1 MVTLSQKGMVTG
13 LTTVFSSMTDPR
25 KKGKNTQY
33 ALVDICLGGFGT
45 FFLQSPSFLSY
56 QRAMQERIRRNNAN
70 SLFGVHEI
78 PTDDQIRNVLD
89 KLGGEDLRLL
99 YGYFFVLLQAFERD
113 GYLTQFRI
121 KELGNTLLVAIDGTD
136 HFSSPVLFCKQCK
149 THTHADGRKTYSHS
163 MLNPVIVAPHKKG
176 IAISLAPEFI
186 VNSDGKTK
194 QDCELTAAK
203 RLLDRDK
210 NQFTKR
216 NVTIIADDLYAHEP
230 FCREVLATGCH
241 FIFVCKPESH
251 KTVYA
256 WCNEI
261 REEKVVE
268 FFDGRRHLRAIY
280 QYVRDVPLKE
290 NVKKTEEPLLVNFV
304 EVTITER
311 KTQNQIYH
319 NAFITDHP
327 ITEETI
333 VAIVACGR
341 AKWRTENENNNQL
354 KNYGYYLEHNFGHG
368 EKQLASVLT
377 TMILLSFQM
386 HTILSFTDHQYEAVR
401 IKLASK
407 QVFFRDVSALTK
419 YFPFAHFEQLTEFM
433 LRSLNNPMSQAE
445 ILEFFQ
451 LTPPKATSPPESDE
465 TGTKSA

>member
-1 MVTLSQKGMVTG
+1 
-13 LTTVFSSMTDPR
+13 
-25 KKGKNTQY
+25 
-33 ALVDICLGGFGT
+33 
-45 FFLQSPSFLSY
+45 
-56 QRAMQERIRRNNAN
+56 MQERIRKNNAN

-89 KLGGEDLRLL
+89 TLSVEDLHLL
-99 YGYFFVLLQAFERD
+99 YGYFFVLLQAFERE
-113 GYLTQFRI
+113 GYLEQFRI

-136 HFSSPVLFCKQCK
+136 HFSSGVLFCDQCK
-149 THTHADGRKTYSHS
+149 THTHADGSITYSHS
-163 MLNPVIVAPHKKG
+163 MLNPAIVAPHKKG

-186 VNSDGKTK
+186 INSDGKTK

-203 RLLDRDK
+203 RLLARDK
-210 NQFTKR
+210 SQFSKR

-230 FCREVLATGCH
+230 FCREVLLAGCH

-256 WCNEI
+256 WCKGI
-261 REEKVVE
+261 RGEKIVD
-268 FFDGRRHLRAIY
+268 FFDGKRQLRATY
-280 QYVRDVPLKE
+280 EYVRGVPLREKT
-290 NVKKTEEPLLVNFV
+290 KKKEEPLLVNFV

-311 KTQNQIYH
+311 KTEKQLYH

-327 ITEETI
+327 LTEKTI
-333 VAIVACGR
+333 AAIVDSGR

-368 EKQLASVLT
+368 TKQLASVLT

-386 HTILSFTDHQYEAVR
+386 HTILSFSDHQYEAIR

-419 YFPFAHFEQLTEFM
+419 YFPFANFEQLTEFM
-433 LRSLNNPMSQAE
+433 LKSLSNQMTPEE
-445 ILEFFQ
+445 ILAFFQ
-451 LTPPKATSPPESDE
+451 QSQPMTTSPPEKDE
-465 TGTKSA
+465 RETKDTEVLFGTEQPTVC